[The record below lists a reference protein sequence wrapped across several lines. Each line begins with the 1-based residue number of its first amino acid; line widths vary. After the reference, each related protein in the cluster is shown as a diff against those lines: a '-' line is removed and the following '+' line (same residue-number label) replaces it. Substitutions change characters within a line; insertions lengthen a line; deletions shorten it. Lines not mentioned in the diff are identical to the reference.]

1 MTIQIHG
8 KHYVTVDERVKAAH
22 EACKT
27 LSISTEV
34 LPIADKIVVKA
45 TVVTEKGTFTGI
57 SAANEAKTIEKQ
69 SPYEVAETSAVG
81 RALGFAGYGVINGIA
96 TADEITRTQVQ
107 GSLGGSAGPTT
118 AARQEAKAANNHFCQ
133 LHNTAL
139 KERGQGVWDHRRK
152 GFVEKGTLR
161 PAEQGDWHWCTGL
174 GWHVS
179 VHQ

>member
-1 MTIQIHG
+1 M
-8 KHYVTVDERVKAAH
+8 
-22 EACKT
+22 
-27 LSISTEV
+27 
-34 LPIADKIVVKA
+34 ADKIVVKA

-96 TADEITRTQVQ
+96 TADEIAQTPLQ
-107 GSLGGSAGPTT
+107 GTLGGSSGPATP
-118 AARQEAKAANNHFCQ
+118 AVQEPKAASNHFCQ

-139 KERGQGVWDHRRK
+139 KERGKGVWDHRGK
-152 GFVEKGTLR
+152 GLLKQGELVRT
-161 PAEQGDWHWCTGL
+161 EQGAWHWCTGL

-179 VHQ
+179 ARQ